1 MAAASATYDM
11 YKLFLCLRYLRT
23 RLLALIA
30 VVAVALCVFMLL
42 VAVSVMNG
50 FLSKLEHA
58 AKGLFGDVIVEE
70 ASMRGFGLYEEFV
83 ALLAGGGYP
92 LVAVGLPDGPLEP
105 GSPPSFEVPLTGAEA
120 WAIRCL
126 RMGEGGLQ
134 VAQGPVSV
142 PVTGML
148 YRDGRFLGEVR
159 GTGRLDELPVLRVG
173 LEDANVPG
181 EPTPRGEWS
190 LEGISVQR
198 GACVEAVGAAS
209 PFILSYGL
217 LRVPGDPTY
226 RRAVRLA
233 GVPLP
238 ERADVSDFED
248 SLFVQH
254 GRSEPVWDPPWTLIQ
269 DRLQGEIAAAS
280 ERIESLESRLEELG
294 GRPGPGSSPTPRQ
307 AELME
312 DIRRLG
318 GSRSHMR
325 LALRSDPNR
334 IETYQQRIEAV
345 QRRLQEARRRARGAE
360 TREVYALMDR
370 LDELCE
376 LAGLQPP
383 DQRAI
388 VGLRIPGLSF
398 RTADGR
404 AWRFLAPGSEI
415 VVTVFPVG
423 GAISHTDLDLPRRL
437 LTVVDDS
444 HTGVY
449 QIDSEFVYLPLELL
463 QQLNNMTAI
472 RSQADPN
479 RIVEPARVSSIH
491 VKVRPSHAGSE
502 QQLRQVAQRIE
513 ALWSAFR
520 ERNPELL
527 FSSEVNVATWRQR
540 QARIIAP
547 IESQRTLVAIM
558 FGIMSLVAVVLIF
571 AVFYIIVDRKR
582 RDIGVLKAI
591 GASGGGVASIF
602 LAYGAAIGLV
612 GSGVGVI
619 LAAEFI
625 RRINAVHD
633 WFRQQLGFEVW
644 SMETFLFDRI
654 PNQTDWQAAV
664 WIVLGSAAAGIVGA
678 LLPAL
683 QASLVQPVESL
694 RYE

>member
-1 MAAASATYDM
+1 M

-83 ALLAGGGYP
+83 ALLAGGSYP
-92 LVAVGLPDGPLEP
+92 LVARGSPDGPVEGDTPP
-105 GSPPSFEVPLTGAEA
+105 GFEVPLTDAEA
-120 WAIRCL
+120 WAIRCR
-126 RMGEGGLQ
+126 RMGDDGLEL
-134 VAQGPVSV
+134 AQGPVSV

-148 YRDGRFLGEVR
+148 YRGETFLGEVA
-159 GTGRLDELPVLRVG
+159 GEGRVDGLPVLRVR
-173 LEDANVPG
+173 LDADANVPPPG
-181 EPTPRGEWS
+181 DPAEGAWS
-190 LEGISVQR
+190 LEGVSVR
-198 GACVEAVGAAS
+198 REACVDAVEAAS

-238 ERADVSDFED
+238 DRAAVSDFEK

-254 GRSEPVWDPPWTLIQ
+254 GRAEPVWDPPWTLIQ
-269 DRLQGEIAAAS
+269 EHLLGEIAAAS
-280 ERIESLESRLEELG
+280 ERIESLEARLAALG
-294 GRPGPGSSPTPRQ
+294 GPPAPGSAPTPRQ

-312 DIRRLG
+312 DIRRLQ

-325 LALRSDPNR
+325 IALRSDPNR
-334 IETYQQRIEAV
+334 IVDYQRRIDEM
-345 QRRLQEARRRARGAE
+345 QRRLEEARRRARGAE
-360 TREVYALMDR
+360 TREVYELMDR

-376 LAGLQPP
+376 LAGLHPP

-398 RTADGR
+398 RSADGR

-449 QIDSEFVYLPLELL
+449 QIDSEFVYVPLELL
-463 QQLNNMTAI
+463 QQLNNMTAV
-472 RSQADPN
+472 RSEADPN

-491 VKVRPSHAGSE
+491 VKIRPALAGSE
-502 QQLRQVAQRIE
+502 QQLRQVAQQIG

-520 ERNPELL
+520 RRNPELL
-527 FSSEVNVATWRQR
+527 FASEVEVATWRQR

-582 RDIGVLKAI
+582 RDIGVLKAV
-591 GASGGGVASIF
+591 GASGAGVASIF

-612 GSGVGVI
+612 GSGIGVI